1 MKKSN
6 NIAENCTFGN
16 SFSTTAPALSCYR
29 PSMDIC
35 IALLSFIHGV
45 VAHGCAVYEPKDGHM
60 HFPHFLRPYWSFTVY
75 SAVLLSVIAATWSQP
90 TLAESTAGDIES
102 PVVLLERTSTQVIK
116 ILHDD
121 HELLQQEPE
130 RVYKIIDE
138 YILPHLDDVT
148 MAKLAMG
155 KNWRKATKQQK
166 LAFVDEFRSL
176 LIRTYSKSLLE
187 FKDQQIK
194 YFPVKLAVDAY
205 KASVKAEVMQSG
217 GPSIPMAYRM
227 RIKNN
232 AWKVYDIKIDGIS
245 LVTSYRGTFTQE
257 VRKSGIDGLLKYLRD
272 KNNKFSTKPDIS

>member
-1 MKKSN
+1 MMKTLKY
-6 NIAENCTFGN
+6 TLTV
-16 SFSTTAPALSCYR
+16 FS
-29 PSMDIC
+29 
-35 IALLSFIHGV
+35 
-45 VAHGCAVYEPKDGHM
+45 
-60 HFPHFLRPYWSFTVY
+60 
-75 SAVLLSVIAATWSQP
+75 VLVLTVIAATWSQP

-102 PVVLLERTSTQVIK
+102 PVALLERTSTQVIK

-121 HELLQQEPE
+121 YELLQREPA
-130 RVYKIIDE
+130 RVYKIVDD

-166 LAFVDEFRSL
+166 LAFIDEFRSL
-176 LIRTYSKSLLE
+176 LIRTYSKSLIE
-187 FKDQQIK
+187 FKDQEIK
-194 YFPVKLAVDAY
+194 YFPVKLAADAY
-205 KASVKAEVMQSG
+205 KTSVKAEVIQPG

-257 VRKSGIDGLLKYLRD
+257 IRKSGIDGLLKYLRD
-272 KNNKFSTKPDIS
+272 KNKKLSTKVGA

>member
-1 MKKSN
+1 MKILNK
-6 NIAENCTFGN
+6 IAENCCLHLRKTASRQLLLDN
-16 SFSTTAPALSCYR
+16 CSSTTAHALSCYR

-35 IALLSFIHGV
+35 ISRTSRVQAGHPRLLPS
-45 VAHGCAVYEPKDGHM
+45 C
-60 HFPHFLRPYWSFTVY
+60 WSFTAFSV
-75 SAVLLSVIAATWSQP
+75 AVLTVIATTWSLP
-90 TLAESTAGDIES
+90 ILAEPTAAAIES

-116 ILHDD
+116 ILRDD
-121 HELLQQEPE
+121 RELLQKEPE

-155 KNWRKATKQQK
+155 KNWRNATNQQK
-166 LAFVDEFRSL
+166 LDFVDEFRSL
-176 LIRTYSKSLLE
+176 LIRTYSKSLIE
-187 FKDQQIK
+187 FQDQQIK
-194 YFPVKLAVDAY
+194 YFPLKLEADAY
-205 KASVKAEVMQSG
+205 KVSVKAEVIQPG

-257 VRKSGIDGLLKYLRD
+257 VRKSGIDGLLKYLKD
-272 KNNKFSTKPDIS
+272 KNNTLSTKVGA